1 MEPFLQYLRSVL
13 SWARHSM
20 RDTENQFVLKGD
32 FYSCEE
38 GSSPGKGGRDV
49 LREDG
54 REDSHERPLQAFR
67 ACDVVAK
74 A

>member
-1 MEPFLQYLRSVL
+1 
-13 SWARHSM
+13 M

-32 FYSCEE
+32 FYNCEE

-54 REDSHERPLQAFR
+54 REDSHERPLQASR